1 MAVATNKRRI
11 AKNTLFLYGRMLFSL
26 IVSFLTAGVLLSTL
40 GVVDYGIYNV
50 VGGLV
55 IMFSLVSGSLSASTS
70 RFLTFELGKEDG
82 EPNKVFNA
90 SLQIHLLIIAVVVV
104 LLETVGLWFLE
115 HEMNIPQNRMLAAQY
130 VFQFSVFAFALNLLS
145 VTYNAD
151 IIANEHMDAFA
162 YIGILDTVLRL
173 IILYLL
179 WIGNFD
185 KLILYSFL
193 QFAVSLIIQ
202 SVYMI
207 YCRYNF
213 EESKL
218 HRTFHK
224 DMFLKI
230 AGFSGWNF
238 IGSSAA
244 LLRDQG
250 VNLCINIFCGP
261 AINASRAIGVRVN
274 SMVSVFGHNLLSA
287 FNPQITKNYA
297 SGNLVDVTNLCILG
311 SRYGFL
317 LLFLISFPIMVRME
331 YLLELWLH
339 NVPEHSV
346 AFGILALL
354 LSLVDIL
361 SIPLITLL
369 LATGDI
375 KWYQI
380 SVGGTLLL
388 NVPISYVLLRLGY
401 APEWTVVVAI
411 GLSLVCLFIRLK
423 MAQMLAGFPINRFLK
438 EVLVKVVTVTII
450 ALLFYWTTTQYFNL
464 ASTGAILYVLTCGA
478 FNMIILYFIGLNRN
492 ERVKINVL
500 VIKHLHWNKLK

>member
-1 MAVATNKRRI
+1 MTATTDKRKI

-55 IMFSLVSGSLSASTS
+55 VMFSLVSGSLSASTS
-70 RFLTFELGKEDG
+70 RFLTFELGKIDG

-90 SLQIHLLIIAVVVV
+90 SIQIHLFIIALVIV
-104 LLETVGLWFLE
+104 LLETVGLWFLN
-115 HEMNIPQNRMLAAQY
+115 HEMTIPQDRMLAAQY
-130 VFQFSVFAFALNLLS
+130 VFQFSVFAFVLNLLS

-173 IILYLL
+173 VILYLL

-185 KLILYSFL
+185 KLILYSLL
-193 QFAVSLIIQ
+193 QFAVSFIIQ
-202 SVYMI
+202 GVYMI
-207 YCRYNF
+207 YCRRNF
-213 EESKL
+213 EESKI
-218 HRTFHK
+218 RMIFHK
-224 DMFLKI
+224 DIFLKI

-261 AINASRAIGVRVN
+261 TVNAARAIGVRVN

-297 SGNLVDVTNLCILG
+297 SSKFTDVTNLCLLG
-311 SRYGFL
+311 SRYGFI

-346 AFGILALL
+346 SFGILALL

-369 LATGDI
+369 LATGNI

-380 SVGGTLLL
+380 TVGGTMLL
-388 NVPISYVLLRLGY
+388 NVPISYVLLYLGY

-411 GLSLVCLFIRLK
+411 ALSIVCLFIRLR
-423 MAQMLAGFPINRFLK
+423 MANLLTDFPINMFLK
-438 EVLVKVVTVTII
+438 EVLAKVALICII
-450 ALLFYWTTTQYFNL
+450 SISFFFITTQYFSL
-464 ASTGAILYVLTCGA
+464 TSGGALLYVVICGI
-478 FNMIILYFIGLNRN
+478 FNVIVLYFIGLNKI
-492 ERVKINVL
+492 ERFKLNNL
-500 VIKHLHWNKLK
+500 VSNHLPWHK